1 MITRV
6 DGYQSALRDTTPVQ
20 TNKEVESSQGQTI
33 PPVALEHEAAV
44 ERSFPQ
50 HKALYGPDGKTIEKL
65 LHESEQAYRSLREI
79 VARLLERQG
88 KTFQDLVDGRWQSDF
103 EVDDT
108 AIKEAQALLDEGG
121 PFSPEAV
128 SERIVEA
135 AKAFSGGDPE
145 KIALMRKA
153 IDAGFKAA
161 AKALGGELP
170 EISMK
175 TYDLIQEKLDAWEK
189 ELTGQTDE

>member
-1 MITRV
+1 MVTRI
-6 DGYQSALRDTTPVQ
+6 DGNQNALRDTTQVQ
-20 TNKEVESSQGQTI
+20 TNKEVQSNQGQISPSTGVEQEVTI
-33 PPVALEHEAAV
+33 

-50 HKALYGPDGKTIEKL
+50 HKALYGPDGKTIERL

-88 KTFQDLVDGRWQSDF
+88 KTYQDVVDWRLKQGF
-103 EVDDT
+103 EVNDT

-161 AKALGGELP
+161 AKALGGQLP

-175 TYDLIQEKLDAWEK
+175 TYDLILEKLDAWEQ
-189 ELTGQTDE
+189 ELTGKKED

>member
-1 MITRV
+1 LALKTRV
-6 DGYQSALRDTTPVQ
+6 
-20 TNKEVESSQGQTI
+20 EVN
-33 PPVALEHEAAV
+33 
-44 ERSFPQ
+44 
-50 HKALYGPDGKTIEKL
+50 
-65 LHESEQAYRSLREI
+65 
-79 VARLLERQG
+79 
-88 KTFQDLVDGRWQSDF
+88 
-103 EVDDT
+103 DT

-153 IDAGFKAA
+153 IDAGFKAV
-161 AKALGGELP
+161 AKALGGQLP

-175 TYDLIQEKLDAWEK
+175 TYDLILEKLDAWEQ
-189 ELTGQTDE
+189 ELTGKKED

>member
-6 DGYQSALRDTTPVQ
+6 DGYQSALRYTTPVQ
-20 TNKEVESSQGQTI
+20 TNKEVESSQGQTS